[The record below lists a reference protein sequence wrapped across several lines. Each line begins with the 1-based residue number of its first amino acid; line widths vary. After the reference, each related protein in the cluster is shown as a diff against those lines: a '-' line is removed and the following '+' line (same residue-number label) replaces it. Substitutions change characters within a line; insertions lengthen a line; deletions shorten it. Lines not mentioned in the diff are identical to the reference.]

1 MRNYSEQNVNCPH
14 CGHMIQI
21 SLDASAGSQEF
32 YDDCP
37 ACCNPIHVNMQ
48 VDELHKT
55 INLFIDA
62 DDEQIF

>member
-1 MRNYSEQNVNCPH
+1 MKNFSEQSVVCPH
-14 CGHMIQI
+14 CGHNIKI
-21 SLDASAGSQEF
+21 TLDTSGGSQEF
-32 YDDCP
+32 YDECP
-37 ACCNPIHVNMQ
+37 ACCNAIHLNMQ

>member
-1 MRNYSEQNVNCPH
+1 MKNYTEQGVTCPH
-14 CGHMIQI
+14 CGHHIRI
-21 SLDASAGSQEF
+21 TLDASAGSQEF

-37 ACCNPIHVNMQ
+37 ACCHAIHLTME